1 MNDLLRG
8 WRRCAP
14 VAFAAL
20 SASALCLCGCDGLLS
35 EGPRVSVDP
44 RTLRDIEP
52 IGLAHRAKATQ
63 TPEAAREEFQ
73 KGPPSL
79 RRGAEAPQRVELSI
93 EQCRAFALE
102 HNLDLA
108 VQLLSPT
115 IARESITQEEARFE
129 ALFFGNVRQSKF
141 DQPTDTRLSGSNI
154 ESLTGDAGLRIP
166 LRTGGSITIDL
177 PFNRT
182 ETDNQFATLNPS
194 YTTDLSISLSQPLLR
209 NAGVRTNT
217 HAIRVAQ
224 YQSLISEARTKLE
237 VIRVIADVDRVYWR
251 LYAAQRELEVRKQEY
266 DLASAQ
272 LDRAKRRVAAGD
284 AAEVEVIRAEAGV
297 AQRVEAII
305 IAENAVR
312 DGERLLKRILNRPDL
327 GMETPTII
335 DLATAPDPVRY
346 ELDAAELAEAALER
360 RMEMLELELLIAQD
374 ASSVDFAR
382 NQKLP
387 LVTLDYRY
395 NVNGLGS
402 TWNDSLDL
410 LVDKS
415 FEDHI
420 IGLSVEVPLGNAAA
434 KSRLN
439 QVIYS
444 RLQRLATRD
453 QRRAQIINEIY
464 NALDQLEANWQR
476 ILASARAAVLE
487 ARVLEAEQRQFD
499 LGLRTSTDVL
509 DAQARL
515 ASARSAEIRALAEY
529 QIAQVDVAFA
539 TGMLLGATM
548 VRWEPAEPDL
558 APSLRGAN

>member
-1 MNDLLRG
+1 MNEPICG
-8 WRRCAP
+8 WRRRNLIAL
-14 VAFAAL
+14 AAL
-20 SASALCLCGCDGLLS
+20 SASALLMVGCDGLLS

-44 RTLRDIEP
+44 RSLRDIEP
-52 IGLAHRAKATQ
+52 IGLAQRAKATQ
-63 TPEAAREEFQ
+63 TPEEAREEFQ
-73 KGPPSL
+73 KRAPSL
-79 RRGAEAPQRVELSI
+79 RRAAEAPERIELSI

-115 IARESITQEEARFE
+115 IAQENVTQEEARFE

-141 DQPTDTRLSGSNI
+141 DQPTDTRLSGSNV
-154 ESLTGDAGLRIP
+154 ESLSGDVGFRIP
-166 LRTGGSITIDL
+166 LRTGGAITLDL

-182 ETDNQFATLNPS
+182 ETDNQFSTLNPS
-194 YTTDLSISLSQPLLR
+194 YTNDLSISLSQPLLR
-209 NAGVRTNT
+209 NAGTRTNT

-237 VIRVIADVDRVYWR
+237 VVRVIADVDRVYWR

-266 DLASAQ
+266 DLAGVQ
-272 LDRAKRRVAAGD
+272 LERARRRVAAGD

-312 DGERLLKRILNRPDL
+312 DAERLLKRILNRPDL

-335 DLATAPDPVRY
+335 ALTTAPDPVRY
-346 ELDAAELAEAALER
+346 ELDGAQLAEAALDT

-410 LVDKS
+410 LIDKS

-420 IGLSVEVPLGNAAA
+420 LGLSVEVPLGNALAR
-434 KSRLN
+434 SRYH
-439 QVIYS
+439 QAVYS

-453 QRRAQIINEIY
+453 QRRAQIINEIF

-487 ARVLEAEQRQFD
+487 VRVLEAEQRQFD

-539 TGMLLGATM
+539 TGMLLGASK
-548 VRWEPAEPDL
+548 VRWEPLAPDL
-558 APSLRGAN
+558 TAPIDGAN